1 MSDQSERKTLS
12 LATGPKKKSSNAEP
26 RVRSGARA
34 RAASLQQDRQG
45 GPKRESRPYAEKRD
59 QDRRE
64 RPAFDRN
71 REGGRPQS
79 GERREFSGERRE
91 RPAFDRNR
99 EGRPQGD
106 RPAFS
111 GERRERPAFDRN
123 REGRPQG
130 DRPAFSGERRERPA
144 FDRNR
149 EGRPQGDRPA
159 FSGERRERPAFDR
172 NREGRPQGDRPAFSG
187 ERRERPAFDRN
198 REGRPQGDRP
208 AFSSERRE
216 RPAFDRNREGRP
228 QGDRP
233 AFSGERR
240 ERPAFDRNREGR
252 PQGDRPAFS
261 GERRERPAFDR
272 NREGGRPQSGER
284 REFSGERRERP
295 AFDRNREGGR
305 PQSGE
310 RREFSGERRER
321 PAFDRNREGGRPQSG
336 ERREFSGE
344 RRERPAFDRNREGGR
359 PQSGERREFSGE
371 RRERPA
377 FDRNREGGRPQSGE
391 RREFS
396 GERRERPAFDRNREG
411 GRPQSGERR
420 EFSGERRERPAFD
433 RNREGGRPQ
442 SGERREFSGE
452 RRERPAFDRN
462 REGGRPQS
470 GDRREFSSE
479 RRERPSFDR
488 NRDSRPQTGER
499 RNFSGERRERP
510 AFKGDSESSDRTPAG
525 KMPSGLFKPAGD
537 SDAFPQYVSPIQR
550 VDSPQAPKPGQ
561 RLPDSTIEENERVQ
575 VKALQGERYRL
586 FAPCPQGLEEAL
598 SLELQALGYENVQT
612 GRAGCHF
619 DADWIG
625 VMRANLSSRL
635 ATRILLEVSHAP
647 VTNEEDILALARVTP
662 WERWFGPEQ
671 TLRVDTSAVRSPMQS
686 LQYCN
691 LRAKDGI
698 CDRLRDLE
706 GARPSI
712 DTVRPDA
719 KVHLFLD
726 ETSATFYLDTSG
738 ESLFKRGWRHDK
750 GDAPL
755 RENLAAGLLALSG
768 WDPTKPLIDPFCG
781 SGTILIEAAWM
792 ALGAPPGIWRPF
804 HFERLRC
811 HDQRLWRDIKDE
823 ARSLIAPRLD
833 TPLIG
838 YDINPA
844 VLDAARS
851 NLERSHLTLETIRFE
866 QGDALKIRPE
876 TEAGWIV
883 TNPPYG
889 ERLEHQDEDFWPS
902 WASNLK
908 QNFANWSVNM
918 ISSDLELPRHMRLKP
933 KRRFPLYNGAL
944 DCRLFCFDMVP
955 ASYRNN
961 EAAPD
966 ASEDA
971 TSAE

>member
-12 LATGPKKKSSNAEP
+12 LNPGTKKKASNAEP

-45 GPKRESRPYAEKRD
+45 GPKREARPYVEKRD

-64 RPAFDRN
+64 RPSFNRDRADRPQSGERREFSGERRERPAFNRDRDSRPQSGERREFSGERREFSGERRERPAFN
-71 REGGRPQS
+71 RDRDSRPQSGERREFSGERREFSGERRERPAFNRDRDSRPQSGERREFSGERREFSGERRERPAFNRDRDSRPQSGERREFSGERRERPAFNRDRDSRPQSGERREFSGERRERPAFNRDRDSRPQSGERREFSGERRERPAFNRDRDSRPQSGERREFSGERRERPAFNRDRDGRPQS

-91 RPAFDRNR
+91 RPAFNRDR
-99 EGRPQGD
+99 D
-106 RPAFS
+106 S
-111 GERRERPAFDRN
+111 
-123 REGRPQG
+123 
-130 DRPAFSGERRERPA
+130 
-144 FDRNR
+144 
-149 EGRPQGDRPA
+149 
-159 FSGERRERPAFDR
+159 
-172 NREGRPQGDRPAFSG
+172 
-187 ERRERPAFDRN
+187 
-198 REGRPQGDRP
+198 
-208 AFSSERRE
+208 
-216 RPAFDRNREGRP
+216 
-228 QGDRP
+228 
-233 AFSGERR
+233 
-240 ERPAFDRNREGR
+240 
-252 PQGDRPAFS
+252 
-261 GERRERPAFDR
+261 
-272 NREGGRPQSGER
+272 RPQSGER

-295 AFDRNREGGR
+295 AFNHDRDSR

-321 PAFDRNREGGRPQSG
+321 PAFNRDRDSRPQSG

-344 RRERPAFDRNREGGR
+344 RRERPAFNRDRDSR

-377 FDRNREGGRPQSGE
+377 FNR
-391 RREFS
+391 
-396 GERRERPAFDRNREG
+396 D
-411 GRPQSGERR
+411 
-420 EFSGERRERPAFD
+420 
-433 RNREGGRPQ
+433 
-442 SGERREFSGE
+442 
-452 RRERPAFDRN
+452 
-462 REGGRPQS
+462 
-470 GDRREFSSE
+470 
-479 RRERPSFDR
+479 
-488 NRDSRPQTGER
+488 RDSRPQTGER

-510 AFKGDSESSDRTPAG
+510 AFKGDKESSERTPAG
-525 KMPSGLFKPAGD
+525 KMPSKLFSPAGD

-561 RLPDSTIEENERVQ
+561 RLPDSNIEQNERVQ

-768 WDPTKPLIDPFCG
+768 WDPSKPLIDPFCG

-823 ARSLIAPRLD
+823 ARSMIAPRLD

-838 YDINPA
+838 FDINPT

-889 ERLEHQDEDFWPS
+889 ERLEHQDEDFWPN

-933 KRRFPLYNGAL
+933 KRRYPLYNGAL

-961 EAAPD
+961 ETASD
-966 ASEDA
+966 ASEDSA
-971 TSAE
+971 SAE

>member
-12 LATGPKKKSSNAEP
+12 LNPGTKKKASNAEP

-45 GPKRESRPYAEKRD
+45 GPKRETRPYVEKRD

-64 RPAFDRN
+64 RPAFNRDRAD
-71 REGGRPQS
+71 RPQS

-91 RPAFDRNR
+91 RPAFNRDRDS
-99 EGRPQGD
+99 RPQSGE
-106 RPAFS
+106 RREFSGERREFS
-111 GERRERPAFDRN
+111 GERRERPAFNRDRDS
-123 REGRPQG
+123 RPQSG
-130 DRPAFSGERRERPA
+130 ERREFSGERREFSGERRERPA
-144 FDRNR
+144 FNRDR
-149 EGRPQGDRPA
+149 D
-159 FSGERRERPAFDR
+159 S
-172 NREGRPQGDRPAFSG
+172 
-187 ERRERPAFDRN
+187 
-198 REGRPQGDRP
+198 
-208 AFSSERRE
+208 
-216 RPAFDRNREGRP
+216 
-228 QGDRP
+228 
-233 AFSGERR
+233 
-240 ERPAFDRNREGR
+240 
-252 PQGDRPAFS
+252 
-261 GERRERPAFDR
+261 
-272 NREGGRPQSGER
+272 RPQSGER

-295 AFDRNREGGR
+295 AFNRDRDSR

-321 PAFDRNREGGRPQSG
+321 PAFNRDRDSRPQSG

-344 RRERPAFDRNREGGR
+344 RRERPAFNRDRDSR

-377 FDRNREGGRPQSGE
+377 FNRDRDSRPQSGE

-396 GERRERPAFDRNREG
+396 GERRERPAFNR
-411 GRPQSGERR
+411 
-420 EFSGERRERPAFD
+420 D
-433 RNREGGRPQ
+433 
-442 SGERREFSGE
+442 
-452 RRERPAFDRN
+452 
-462 REGGRPQS
+462 
-470 GDRREFSSE
+470 
-479 RRERPSFDR
+479 
-488 NRDSRPQTGER
+488 RDSRPQTGER

-510 AFKGDSESSDRTPAG
+510 AFKGDKESSERTPAG
-525 KMPSGLFKPAGD
+525 KMPSKLFSPAGD

-561 RLPDSTIEENERVQ
+561 RLPDSNIEQNERVQ

-726 ETSATFYLDTSG
+726 DTSATFYLDTSG

-768 WDPTKPLIDPFCG
+768 WDPSKPLIDPFCG

-823 ARSLIAPRLD
+823 ARSMIAPRLD

-838 YDINPA
+838 YDINPT

-889 ERLEHQDEDFWPS
+889 ERLEHQDEDFWPN

-933 KRRFPLYNGAL
+933 KRRYPLYNGAL

-961 EAAPD
+961 ETASD
-966 ASEDA
+966 ASEDSA
-971 TSAE
+971 SAE

>member
-12 LATGPKKKSSNAEP
+12 LNPGTKKKASNAEP

-45 GPKRESRPYAEKRD
+45 GPKREARPYVEKRD

-64 RPAFDRN
+64 RPAFNRDRAD
-71 REGGRPQS
+71 RPQS

-91 RPAFDRNR
+91 RPAFNRDR
-99 EGRPQGD
+99 D
-106 RPAFS
+106 S
-111 GERRERPAFDRN
+111 
-123 REGRPQG
+123 
-130 DRPAFSGERRERPA
+130 
-144 FDRNR
+144 
-149 EGRPQGDRPA
+149 
-159 FSGERRERPAFDR
+159 
-172 NREGRPQGDRPAFSG
+172 
-187 ERRERPAFDRN
+187 
-198 REGRPQGDRP
+198 
-208 AFSSERRE
+208 
-216 RPAFDRNREGRP
+216 
-228 QGDRP
+228 
-233 AFSGERR
+233 
-240 ERPAFDRNREGR
+240 
-252 PQGDRPAFS
+252 
-261 GERRERPAFDR
+261 
-272 NREGGRPQSGER
+272 RPQSGER

-295 AFDRNREGGR
+295 AFNRDRDSR

-321 PAFDRNREGGRPQSG
+321 PAFNRDRDSRPQSG

-344 RRERPAFDRNREGGR
+344 RRERPAFNRDRDSRPQSGERREFSGERREFSGERRERPAFNRDRDSRPQSGERREFSGERREFSGERRERPAFNRDRDSRPQSGERREFSGERREFSGERRERPAFNRDRDSRPQSGERHEFSGERREFSGERRERPAFNRDRDSR

-377 FDRNREGGRPQSGE
+377 FNRDRDSRAQSGE

-396 GERRERPAFDRNREG
+396 GERRERPAFNR
-411 GRPQSGERR
+411 
-420 EFSGERRERPAFD
+420 D
-433 RNREGGRPQ
+433 
-442 SGERREFSGE
+442 
-452 RRERPAFDRN
+452 
-462 REGGRPQS
+462 
-470 GDRREFSSE
+470 
-479 RRERPSFDR
+479 
-488 NRDSRPQTGER
+488 RDSRPQTGER

-510 AFKGDSESSDRTPAG
+510 AFKGDKESSERTPAG
-525 KMPSGLFKPAGD
+525 KMPSKLFSPAGD
-537 SDAFPQYVSPIQR
+537 SDAFPQYISPIQR

-561 RLPDSTIEENERVQ
+561 RLPDSNIEQNERVQ

-768 WDPTKPLIDPFCG
+768 WDPSKPLIDPFCG

-823 ARSLIAPRLD
+823 ARSMIAPRLD

-838 YDINPA
+838 YDINPT

-889 ERLEHQDEDFWPS
+889 ERLEHQDEDFWPN

-933 KRRFPLYNGAL
+933 KRRYPLYNGAL

-961 EAAPD
+961 ETASD
-966 ASEDA
+966 ASEDSA
-971 TSAE
+971 SAE

>member
-12 LATGPKKKSSNAEP
+12 LNPGTKKKASNAEP

-45 GPKRESRPYAEKRD
+45 GPKREARPYVEKRD

-64 RPAFDRN
+64 RPAFNRDRADRPQSGERREFSGERRERPAFN
-71 REGGRPQS
+71 RDRDSRPQSGERREFSGERREFSGERRERPAFNRDRDSRPQSGERREFSGERREFSGERRERPAFNRDRDSRPQSGERREFSGERRERPAFNRDRDSRPQSGERREFSGERRERPAFNRDRDSRPQSGERREFSGERRERPAFNRDRDSRPQSGERREFSGERRERPAFNRDRDGRPQS

-91 RPAFDRNR
+91 RPAFNRDR
-99 EGRPQGD
+99 D
-106 RPAFS
+106 S
-111 GERRERPAFDRN
+111 
-123 REGRPQG
+123 
-130 DRPAFSGERRERPA
+130 
-144 FDRNR
+144 
-149 EGRPQGDRPA
+149 
-159 FSGERRERPAFDR
+159 
-172 NREGRPQGDRPAFSG
+172 
-187 ERRERPAFDRN
+187 
-198 REGRPQGDRP
+198 
-208 AFSSERRE
+208 
-216 RPAFDRNREGRP
+216 
-228 QGDRP
+228 
-233 AFSGERR
+233 
-240 ERPAFDRNREGR
+240 
-252 PQGDRPAFS
+252 
-261 GERRERPAFDR
+261 
-272 NREGGRPQSGER
+272 RPQSGER

-295 AFDRNREGGR
+295 AFNRDRDSR

-321 PAFDRNREGGRPQSG
+321 PAFNRDRDSRPQSG

-344 RRERPAFDRNREGGR
+344 RRERPAFNHDRDSR

-377 FDRNREGGRPQSGE
+377 FNRDRDSRPQSGE

-396 GERRERPAFDRNREG
+396 GERRERPAFNR
-411 GRPQSGERR
+411 
-420 EFSGERRERPAFD
+420 D
-433 RNREGGRPQ
+433 
-442 SGERREFSGE
+442 
-452 RRERPAFDRN
+452 
-462 REGGRPQS
+462 
-470 GDRREFSSE
+470 
-479 RRERPSFDR
+479 
-488 NRDSRPQTGER
+488 RDSRPQTGER

-510 AFKGDSESSDRTPAG
+510 AFKGDNDSSERTPAG
-525 KMPSGLFKPAGD
+525 KMPSKLFSPAGN

-561 RLPDSTIEENERVQ
+561 RLPDSNIEQNERVQ

-768 WDPTKPLIDPFCG
+768 WDPSKPLIDPFCG

-823 ARSLIAPRLD
+823 ARSMIAPRLD

-838 YDINPA
+838 YDINPT

-889 ERLEHQDEDFWPS
+889 ERLEHQDEDFWPN

-933 KRRFPLYNGAL
+933 KRRYPLYNGAL

-961 EAAPD
+961 ETASD
-966 ASEDA
+966 ASEDSA
-971 TSAE
+971 SAE

>member
-12 LATGPKKKSSNAEP
+12 LNPGTKKKASNAEP

-45 GPKRESRPYAEKRD
+45 GPKREARPYVEKRD

-64 RPAFDRN
+64 RPAFNRDRAD
-71 REGGRPQS
+71 RPQS

-91 RPAFDRNR
+91 RPAFNRDRDS
-99 EGRPQGD
+99 RPQSGE
-106 RPAFS
+106 RREFSGERREFS
-111 GERRERPAFDRN
+111 GERRERPAFNRDRDS
-123 REGRPQG
+123 RPQSG
-130 DRPAFSGERRERPA
+130 ERREFSGERREFSGERRERPA
-144 FDRNR
+144 FNRDR
-149 EGRPQGDRPA
+149 D
-159 FSGERRERPAFDR
+159 S
-172 NREGRPQGDRPAFSG
+172 
-187 ERRERPAFDRN
+187 
-198 REGRPQGDRP
+198 
-208 AFSSERRE
+208 
-216 RPAFDRNREGRP
+216 
-228 QGDRP
+228 
-233 AFSGERR
+233 
-240 ERPAFDRNREGR
+240 
-252 PQGDRPAFS
+252 
-261 GERRERPAFDR
+261 
-272 NREGGRPQSGER
+272 RPQSGER

-295 AFDRNREGGR
+295 AFNRDRDSR

-321 PAFDRNREGGRPQSG
+321 PAFNRDRDSRPQSG

-344 RRERPAFDRNREGGR
+344 RRERPAFNRDRDSR

-377 FDRNREGGRPQSGE
+377 FNRDRDSRPQSGE

-396 GERRERPAFDRNREG
+396 GERRERPAFNRDRDS
-411 GRPQSGERR
+411 RPQSGERR
-420 EFSGERRERPAFD
+420 EFSGERRERPAFNRD
-433 RNREGGRPQ
+433 RDSRPQ

-452 RRERPAFDRN
+452 RRERPAFNRDRDS
-462 REGGRPQS
+462 RPQS
-470 GDRREFSSE
+470 GERREFSGE
-479 RRERPSFDR
+479 RRERPAFNRDR
-488 NRDSRPQTGER
+488 DSRPQSGERREFSGERRERPAFNRDRDSRPQTGER

-510 AFKGDSESSDRTPAG
+510 AFKGDKESSERTPAG
-525 KMPSGLFKPAGD
+525 KMPSKLFSPAGD

-561 RLPDSTIEENERVQ
+561 RLPDSNIEQNERVQ

-768 WDPTKPLIDPFCG
+768 WDPSKPLIDPFCG

-823 ARSLIAPRLD
+823 ARSMIAPRLD

-838 YDINPA
+838 YDINPT

-889 ERLEHQDEDFWPS
+889 ERLEHQDEDFWPN

-933 KRRFPLYNGAL
+933 KRRYPLYNGAL

-961 EAAPD
+961 ETASD
-966 ASEDA
+966 ASEDSA
-971 TSAE
+971 SAE

>member
-12 LATGPKKKSSNAEP
+12 LNPGTKKKASNAEP

-45 GPKRESRPYAEKRD
+45 GPKREARPYVEKRD

-64 RPAFDRN
+64 RPAFNRDRAD
-71 REGGRPQS
+71 RPQS

-91 RPAFDRNR
+91 RPAFNRDRDS
-99 EGRPQGD
+99 RPQSGE
-106 RPAFS
+106 RREFSGERREFS
-111 GERRERPAFDRN
+111 GERRERPAFNRDR
-123 REGRPQG
+123 
-130 DRPAFSGERRERPA
+130 DS
-144 FDRNR
+144 
-149 EGRPQGDRPA
+149 
-159 FSGERRERPAFDR
+159 
-172 NREGRPQGDRPAFSG
+172 
-187 ERRERPAFDRN
+187 
-198 REGRPQGDRP
+198 
-208 AFSSERRE
+208 
-216 RPAFDRNREGRP
+216 
-228 QGDRP
+228 
-233 AFSGERR
+233 
-240 ERPAFDRNREGR
+240 
-252 PQGDRPAFS
+252 
-261 GERRERPAFDR
+261 
-272 NREGGRPQSGER
+272 RPQSGER

-295 AFDRNREGGR
+295 AFNRDRDSR

-321 PAFDRNREGGRPQSG
+321 PAFNRDRDSRPQSG

-344 RRERPAFDRNREGGR
+344 RRERPAFNRDRDSR

-377 FDRNREGGRPQSGE
+377 FNRDRDSRPQSGERREFSGERREFSGERRERPAFNRDRDSRPQSGERREFSGERRERPPFNRDRDSRPQSGE

-396 GERRERPAFDRNREG
+396 GERRERPAFNRDRDS
-411 GRPQSGERR
+411 RPQSGERR
-420 EFSGERRERPAFD
+420 EFSGERRERPAFNRD
-433 RNREGGRPQ
+433 RDSRPQ

-452 RRERPAFDRN
+452 RRERPAFNRDRDSS
-462 REGGRPQS
+462 PQS
-470 GDRREFSSE
+470 GERREFSGE
-479 RRERPSFDR
+479 RRERPAFNRDR
-488 NRDSRPQTGER
+488 DSRPQSDERREFSGERRERPAFNRDRDSRPQTGER

-510 AFKGDSESSDRTPAG
+510 AFKGDKESSERTPAG
-525 KMPSGLFKPAGD
+525 KMPSKLFSPAGD

-561 RLPDSTIEENERVQ
+561 RLPDSNIEQNERVQ

-768 WDPTKPLIDPFCG
+768 WDPSKPLIDPFCG

-823 ARSLIAPRLD
+823 ARSMIAPRLD

-838 YDINPA
+838 YDINPT

-889 ERLEHQDEDFWPS
+889 ERLEHQDEDFWPN

-933 KRRFPLYNGAL
+933 KRRYPLYNGAL

-961 EAAPD
+961 ETASD
-966 ASEDA
+966 ASEDSA
-971 TSAE
+971 SAE

>member
-12 LATGPKKKSSNAEP
+12 LSPGTKKKASNAEP

-45 GPKRESRPYAEKRD
+45 GPKRESRPYVEKRD
-59 QDRRE
+59 QERRERPAFNRDRTDRPQSGERREFSGERREFSGERRERPAFNRDRDSRPQTGERREFSGERRE

-71 REGGRPQS
+71 REGRPQSGERREFSGERRERPAFNRDRDSRPQSGERREFSGERRERPAFNRDRDSRPQSGERREFSGERRERPAFNRDRDSRPQSGEHREFSGERRERPAFNRDRDSRPQSGERREFSGERRERPAFNRDRDSRPQSGERREFSGERRERPAFNRDRDSRPQSGERREFSGERRERPAFNRDRDSRPQSGERREFSGERRERPAFDRNREGRPQS

-99 EGRPQGD
+99 EGRPQSGE
-106 RPAFS
+106 RREFS

-123 REGRPQG
+123 RE
-130 DRPAFSGERRERPA
+130 
-144 FDRNR
+144 
-149 EGRPQGDRPA
+149 
-159 FSGERRERPAFDR
+159 
-172 NREGRPQGDRPAFSG
+172 
-187 ERRERPAFDRN
+187 
-198 REGRPQGDRP
+198 
-208 AFSSERRE
+208 
-216 RPAFDRNREGRP
+216 
-228 QGDRP
+228 
-233 AFSGERR
+233 
-240 ERPAFDRNREGR
+240 
-252 PQGDRPAFS
+252 
-261 GERRERPAFDR
+261 
-272 NREGGRPQSGER
+272 GRPQSGER

-295 AFDRNREGGR
+295 AFDRNREGR

-321 PAFDRNREGGRPQSG
+321 PAFNR
-336 ERREFSGE
+336 
-344 RRERPAFDRNREGGR
+344 D
-359 PQSGERREFSGE
+359 
-371 RRERPA
+371 
-377 FDRNREGGRPQSGE
+377 
-391 RREFS
+391 
-396 GERRERPAFDRNREG
+396 
-411 GRPQSGERR
+411 
-420 EFSGERRERPAFD
+420 
-433 RNREGGRPQ
+433 
-442 SGERREFSGE
+442 
-452 RRERPAFDRN
+452 
-462 REGGRPQS
+462 
-470 GDRREFSSE
+470 
-479 RRERPSFDR
+479 
-488 NRDSRPQTGER
+488 RDSRPQTGER

-510 AFKGDSESSDRTPAG
+510 AFKSDNESSERTPAG
-525 KMPSGLFKPAGD
+525 KMPSKLFSPAGD

-561 RLPDSTIEENERVQ
+561 RLPDSNIEQNERVQ

-768 WDPTKPLIDPFCG
+768 WDPSKPLIDPFCG

-823 ARSLIAPRLD
+823 ARSMIAPRLD

-838 YDINPA
+838 YDINPI

-889 ERLEHQDEDFWPS
+889 ERLEHQDEDFWPN

-933 KRRFPLYNGAL
+933 KRRYPLYNGAL

-961 EAAPD
+961 EAASD
-966 ASEDA
+966 ASEDSA
-971 TSAE
+971 SAE